1 MINTRSRSTASQ
13 TTVPTRR
20 SSITATQL
28 IGWSGLVNIVAGI
41 FYALETFLHPPRS
54 FANLPVMM
62 QSTVLNVPWN
72 IVHTFAVVAFVAGLF
87 GLIGLYARQLSQAGW
102 LGLFGFILSF
112 LGTALAI
119 GVVVPDAYIFPLL
132 ARTPTIAWMLA
143 VPGPF
148 LPYTDLGRYF
158 AFSTLAIILGNTLFC
173 IASMRARLL
182 PRWGWLCLLIGVPL
196 LTVGPLAT
204 NGAGLIGAALVA
216 AGNIGLGYALWKN
229 PGETPEPNWATR

>member
-1 MINTRSRSTASQ
+1 MI
-13 TTVPTRR
+13 TVPSQHTESHVSTSMSRPA
-20 SSITATQL
+20 ITATQL
-28 IGWSGLVNIVAGI
+28 IGWSGVVNIVAGI

-72 IVHTFAVVAFVAGLF
+72 IVHTFAVVAFAAGLF

-102 LGLFGFILSF
+102 LGLSGFILSF

-132 ARTPTIAWMLA
+132 ARTPTTAWMLA

-158 AFSTLAIILGNTLFC
+158 ALSTLAIILGNTLFC
-173 IASMRARLL
+173 IASMRAHLL

-196 LTVGPLAT
+196 LTVGPLAA
-204 NGAGLIGAALVA
+204 NSFGLIGAALVA
-216 AGNIGLGYALWKN
+216 VGNIWLGYALWKN
-229 PGETPEPNWATR
+229 PGTTVVPT

>member
-28 IGWSGLVNIVAGI
+28 IGCSGLVNIVAGI

-62 QSTVLNVPWN
+62 QSTVLSVPWN

-132 ARTPTIAWMLA
+132 ARTPTTAWMLA

-173 IASMRARLL
+173 FASMRARLL

-196 LTVGPLAT
+196 LTAGPLAT
-204 NGAGLIGAALVA
+204 NSFGLIGAALVA
-216 AGNIGLGYALWKN
+216 VGNIGLGYALWKN

>member
-13 TTVPTRR
+13 AAAPIRR
-20 SSITATQL
+20 SSITASQL
-28 IGWSGLVNIVAGI
+28 IGWSGLINIVAGI

-62 QSTVLNVPWN
+62 QSMVLSVPWN
-72 IVHTFAVVAFVAGLF
+72 IVHTFAIVAFVAGLF
-87 GLIGLYARQLSQAGW
+87 GLIGLYARQLRQAGW
-102 LGLFGFILSF
+102 LGLIGFILSF

-132 ARTPTIAWMLA
+132 ARMPTTAWMLA

-173 IASMRARLL
+173 IAGMRARML

-196 LTVGPLAT
+196 LTVGPLAA
-204 NGAGLIGAALVA
+204 NSFGLIGAALVA
-216 AGNIGLGYALWKN
+216 IGNIWLGYALWKN
-229 PGETPEPNWATR
+229 PGEAATAIQATR